1 MVTVNPIPK
10 PIRDVHIEYE
20 IDDEKCLNCK
30 DKPCLNVCP
39 IDSVYVDSDTKFIKL
54 DENCFGCVLCSNACP
69 YDAIHIKKTLSDPI
83 RENVPNINK
92 KLCRACGACVNACKS
107 GAIHLKS
114 TGGEEMHSEIDEDK
128 CIRCGY
134 CFRACPTD
142 AIKYGQILPKTV
154 KEGKTLCID
163 QDQCIGCM
171 TCTRICPSK
180 GAINVGKT
188 NKLPFIDPAYCARCE
203 ECMNAC
209 PTYAIDYVEREEA
222 FESFNKIKTLEIAS
236 EILDRDVHRISKEVT
251 NIDKVLIQLLS
262 DISKD
267 YHFDDFDYENSM
279 DIRDVPRGMEFSK
292 VEIFTC
298 THCRSIV
305 VDVTEFLNERL
316 TALLK
321 KDLEVEKVL
330 DIVEFF
336 PPALGIEVIED
347 NCISCGLCADVCP
360 TESIALDGPNPIKI
374 DTDNSCVYC
383 GFCAEVCNFEAIKL
397 SEEFFTNR
405 NHEIFFIKRDLRGR
419 RNGTVEI
426 NHPACQLCEVCV
438 KNCPVEALAIED
450 DKVTVNHDECI
461 SCRNCEAI
469 CPLNAIK
476 VSTIWQFL

>member
-1 MVTVNPIPK
+1 MVSVNPIPK
-10 PIRDVHIEYE
+10 PIRDVHIDYE
-20 IDDEKCLNCK
+20 IDNEKCMNCK
-30 DKPCLNVCP
+30 DKPCLEACP
-39 IDSVYVDSDTKFIKL
+39 INSVYMDSNTKFIKL
-54 DENCFGCVLCSNACP
+54 DENCFGYVLCSNACP

-142 AIKYGQILPKTV
+142 AIKYGEILPKTV
-154 KEGKTLCID
+154 KEGKTLCMD
-163 QDQCIGCM
+163 PNLCIGCM

-180 GAINVGKT
+180 GAINVSRT
-188 NKLPFIDPAYCARCE
+188 SKLPFINPGYCARCE

-222 FESFNKIKTLEIAS
+222 FEYFNMIKTLEIAS
-236 EILDRDVHRISKEVT
+236 EILDRDVYNISRQVT
-251 NIDKVLIQLLS
+251 RIDKVLIDLLS

-267 YHFDDFDYENSM
+267 YHFDDFDYENSR
-279 DIRDVPRGMEFSK
+279 DIRDVPRGMEFSD

-298 THCRSIV
+298 SNCRSIV
-305 VDVTEFLNERL
+305 VNVTEFLNQRL
-316 TALLK
+316 DALLR
-321 KDLEVEKVL
+321 KDLEVVKVL
-330 DIVEFF
+330 DLVEFF
-336 PPALGIEVIED
+336 PPSLGIEVVED
-347 NCISCGLCADVCP
+347 NCISCGLCMDVCP
-360 TESIALDGPNPIKI
+360 TGSIILEGPNPIRI

-383 GFCAEVCNFEAIKL
+383 GLCAEACNFEAIKL
-397 SEEFFTNR
+397 KEEFFTNR
-405 NHEIFFIKRDLRGR
+405 DHEIFFIKRDLRGK
-419 RNGTVEI
+419 RNGTVEV
-426 NHPACQLCEVCV
+426 NHYACQSCEVCV
-438 KNCPVEALAIED
+438 KNCPVNALSIED
-450 DKVTVNHDECI
+450 GKVTVNHDACI

>member
-1 MVTVNPIPK
+1 MVTVNPVPR

-20 IDDEKCLNCK
+20 IDNEKCINCV
-30 DKPCLNVCP
+30 DKPCLKVCP
-39 IDSVYVDSDTKFIKL
+39 IDAVYQDENTKFIKL
-54 DENCFGCVLCSNACP
+54 DEHCFGCVLCTNACP
-69 YDAIHIKKTLSDPI
+69 YDAIHIKKTLSEPI

-92 KLCRACGACVNACKS
+92 KLCRACGAC
-107 GAIHLKS
+107 
-114 TGGEEMHSEIDEDK
+114 
-128 CIRCGY
+128 
-134 CFRACPTD
+134 
-142 AIKYGQILPKTV
+142 PKTV

-203 ECMNAC
+203 ECMHSC

-236 EILDRDVHRISKEVT
+236 EIIDRDIHNISKGVT
-251 NIDKVLIQLLS
+251 NIDNVLVKLLD

-267 YHFDDFDYENSM
+267 YHFEDFDYENSM
-279 DIRDVPRGMEFSK
+279 DIRDVPRGMEFSD

-298 THCRSIV
+298 TNCRSIV
-305 VDVTEFLNERL
+305 VNVTDFLNERL
-316 TALLK
+316 NAQLK
-321 KDLEVEKVL
+321 KDLDVVNVL
-330 DIVEFF
+330 DLVEFF
-336 PPALGIEVIED
+336 PPSLGIEVVSE
-347 NCISCGLCADVCP
+347 NCISCGLCRDVCP
-360 TESIALDGPNPIKI
+360 TESISLDGPNPIVI

-383 GFCAEVCNFEAIKL
+383 GLCAEACNFEAIKL
-397 SEEFFTNR
+397 KEEFFTNR

-426 NHPACQLCEVCV
+426 NHHACQLCEVCV
-438 KNCPVEALAIED
+438 KNCPVDALGVED
-450 DKVTVNHDECI
+450 GKVVVNHDDCI

-469 CPLNAIK
+469 CPVNAAR